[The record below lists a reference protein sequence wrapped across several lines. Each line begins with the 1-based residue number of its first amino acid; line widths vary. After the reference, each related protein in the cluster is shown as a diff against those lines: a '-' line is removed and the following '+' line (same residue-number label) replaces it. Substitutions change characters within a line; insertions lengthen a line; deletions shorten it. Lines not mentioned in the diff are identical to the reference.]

1 MWLQSSNFEDT
12 DTISL
17 IHEIEKIF
25 EEDIHFEQNVS
36 DCLKEI
42 SNNFEYICMRET
54 QLINE
59 GNILKNDLKKYAKAR
74 EHKGEKHE
82 DTEVLREKVISSQNR
97 LMLQRGTINM
107 QFQ

>member
-1 MWLQSSNFEDT
+1 MWLQSSNFEDP

-59 GNILKNDLKKYAKAR
+59 GNILKK
-74 EHKGEKHE
+74 
-82 DTEVLREKVISSQNR
+82 
-97 LMLQRGTINM
+97 
-107 QFQ
+107 